1 VLGYGNQ
8 TLDPATGLPVI
19 QQGATPG
26 ATSSLAAG
34 TKLDSTTVRL
44 GAGWRVTD
52 RVSLGAEMENDVAGD
67 RRRRVSLGADY
78 ALAERT
84 RLYGRW
90 EQQSGWVQLDG
101 VSDTGRH
108 AGAFAVGVDSGYLR
122 DTQVFS
128 EYRMRD
134 AISGRDLL
142 LASGVRNLWDVAEGW
157 RVSSAYE
164 NLRVVTGSTAPVS
177 AASVALDWTANPLWR
192 ASGRVEVRSSGD
204 RSNTPDDDRFTT
216 TLVQG
221 LVARKLDRDW
231 TLLARNHLLKTDY
244 AARGDVLQ
252 DRAQLGLAYRDTDT
266 NRINALGKV
275 EYKTESDASN
285 ATVGTLKTNAWIV
298 SAHADLHPSRPWW
311 MTGRVAAKWQKD
323 RLENGVASSFAG
335 QLLAGRLVYDLTE
348 NWDLGLLAAVQT
360 GGGGRQTAY
369 GVEAGYLLKQ
379 NLWLSAGFNASGFA
393 GDADL
398 TGYEYTRRG
407 VYLRLRFKFDEN
419 LFKGPDRQVNRS
431 LDR

>member
-1 VLGYGNQ
+1 
-8 TLDPATGLPVI
+8 
-19 QQGATPG
+19 
-26 ATSSLAAG
+26 
-34 TKLDSTTVRL
+34 
-44 GAGWRVTD
+44 
-52 RVSLGAEMENDVAGD
+52 
-67 RRRRVSLGADY
+67 
-78 ALAERT
+78 
-84 RLYGRW
+84 
-90 EQQSGWVQLDG
+90 
-101 VSDTGRH
+101 
-108 AGAFAVGVDSGYLR
+108 
-122 DTQVFS
+122 
-128 EYRMRD
+128 MRD

-157 RVSSAYE
+157 RLSTAYE

-177 AASVALDWTANPLWR
+177 AASAALDWTADPLWR

-216 TLVQG
+216 TLLQG

-252 DRAQLGLAYRDTDT
+252 DRAQVGLAYRDTDT

-285 ATVGTLKTNAWIV
+285 ALVGTLKSRAWIV
-298 SAHADLHPSRPWW
+298 SSHADFHPSRPWW
-311 MTGRVAAKWQKD
+311 LTGRVAGKWQSD
-323 RLENGVASSFAG
+323 RFENGVASSFRA
-335 QLLAGRLVYDLTE
+335 QLLAGRLVYDVTE
-348 NWDLGLLAAVQT
+348 NWDLGVLAAVQV
-360 GGGGRQTAY
+360 GNNAARQTAY
-369 GVEAGYLLKQ
+369 GAEAGYLLRQ
-379 NLWLSAGFNASGFA
+379 NLWLSAGFNAAGFA